1 MPTLEEVATKF
12 KAWAA
17 EEGIL
22 TYDLPDEET
31 PADTESLADLTDASE
46 PATAQQILRTKM
58 INFVG
63 INPVQNKLIVCTHR
77 KVGKKELEDLPSETE
92 GGYKIEYFKAAPP
105 QVRLPAS
112 AGAGSGTFATHNG
125 RYTCGSS
132 ISVGNAVSAGTL
144 GALVCDAAGELFGLT
159 NNHVSGSC
167 GYSDPHLPIVAP
179 GLLDVRAGSHDPFT
193 LGHHARVAPW
203 VSGSPDNVDVSENL
217 DAAIFKIRDGD
228 LISSMQ
234 RGSWDTPAAVA
245 EPIVGAVVEKIGRTT
260 GRTTGRI
267 KMKSVGF
274 EPIAMSVPQFQGR
287 IFFADV
293 YGVESIGSTPFAD
306 RGDSGSLITSIDE
319 DGNRVGVGLLFA
331 CSQDKS
337 LTLFVPLSK
346 VLAKFGVTLLN
357 GHNI

>member
-17 EEGIL
+17 ETGIL
-22 TYDLPDEET
+22 TYDLPEEEGPDE
-31 PADTESLADLTDASE
+31 AESLGELTDASE
-46 PATAQQILRTKM
+46 PATAQQILNTKK

-63 INPVQNKLIVCTHR
+63 INPEKQTLVVCTHR
-77 KVGKKELEDLPSETE
+77 KIGKRELEDLPSEAE

-112 AGAGSGTFATHNG
+112 GGPGVNTFAIHQG

-132 ISVGNAVSAGTL
+132 ISVGNAVGAGTL
-144 GALVCDAAGELFGLT
+144 GALVQDGAGELFGLT

-179 GLLDVRAGSHDPFT
+179 GLLDVRAGAHDPFT
-193 LGHHARVAPW
+193 LGHHSRVAPW

-217 DAAIFKIRDGD
+217 DAAIFKIKDAD

-234 RGSWDTPAAVA
+234 RASWDTPATVA
-245 EPIVGAVVEKIGRTT
+245 EPVVGATVEKIGRTT

-267 KMKSVGF
+267 KMKSVGC
-274 EPIAMSVPQFQGR
+274 EPIAMSVPHFQGR

-293 YGVESIGSTPFAD
+293 YGVESIGSAPFAD
-306 RGDSGSLITSIDE
+306 RGDSGSLITSIDAN
-319 DGNRVGVGLLFA
+319 GNRVGVGLLFA
-331 CSQDKS
+331 CSQDKA
-337 LTLFVPLSK
+337 LTLFVPISK
-346 VLAKFGVTLLN
+346 VIAKFGVTLVN